1 MKRNI
6 LATTGLILGFALV
19 SVLFQNCG
27 FQAPSAVRR
36 VANDNQE
43 IDNSEKISFSSFRF
57 VDGGGMRPPDMPMF
71 DDDIEIKN
79 EGGKLFANSE
89 TFNLECIKPR
99 HAIGAVLRAKI
110 LEQIKNLK
118 IQVVNNGN
126 RPILMDAKTQQI
138 ILKFEDGTEKT
149 VSLSDSGLRSGDLV
163 AVNGAELVKLL
174 KALNQ
179 AIPVACHVPEHALT
193 QISSLHYESY
203 GGFAPPSATNNRHDM
218 NFVFS
223 ASGIKVDRSEGG
235 DCFKPEFTL
244 NAKDVLQM
252 NTLISALQPEVYKAE
267 FPIMDAPTTKITVTL
282 GSGEVKV
289 IHLSAGGA
297 QNGDLYAA
305 EGSALGNFLDALDQ
319 KIPIACH

>member
-1 MKRNI
+1 MKKSI
-6 LATTGLILGFALV
+6 FATTGLIVGFALV
-19 SVLFQNCG
+19 GVLFQNCG
-27 FQAPSAVRR
+27 FQAPSAARR
-36 VANDNQE
+36 VANDNPE

-89 TFNLECIKPR
+89 TFNRECIKPR
-99 HAIGAVLRAKI
+99 HAIGAALRTKI

-126 RPILMDAKTQQI
+126 RPILMDANTQQI

-149 VSLSDSGLRSGDLV
+149 VYLSESGLRSGELV
-163 AVNGAELVKLL
+163 AVNGAELIKLL
-174 KALNQ
+174 KDLNQ
-179 AIPVACHVPEHALT
+179 AIPVACHVPEHELS

-203 GGFAPPSATNNRHDM
+203 GGMLPPSRSNRHDM

-223 ASGIKVDRSEGG
+223 DSGIKVDRSEGVE
-235 DCFKPEFTL
+235 CFKPAFTL
-244 NAKDVLQM
+244 NAKDVLLM
-252 NTLISALQPEVYKAE
+252 NTLINALQPEVYKVE
-267 FPIMDAPTTKITVTL
+267 FPIMDAPTVKVTL
-282 GSGEVKV
+282 TLVSGEVKV

-297 QNGDLYAA
+297 QTGDLYAA
-305 EGSALGNFLDALDQ
+305 EGRALSSFLDALDQ
-319 KIPIACH
+319 KIPMACH